1 MESPILEIKDA
12 IVYGQENLFRTPLNL
27 TFEKGLIYIIYG
39 PNGSGKSSLA
49 KTLSGKGVLK
59 QGSIIIHYHPALINC
74 ALGKDMMGSGY
85 YYQQRWNSI
94 EQETIPFVAQLLPE
108 YSLLSEVQKRLWA
121 LMNIDVL
128 LDKKV
133 IFLSSGELHRLQ
145 IAQMFFSGAQL
156 IVIDDMFIGI
166 DAPTEKQLEKIIVS
180 LAHDEGITFVLAM
193 PERRKIPTW
202 ADRFIH
208 VDKEGPKVYKEPL
221 TLSRDDWETQRLEET
236 KAEEKQRI
244 LSLKSDMA
252 RIAEGQEIVYMK
264 NVKIEYDGHRILNLP
279 EFTVRS
285 GEKWA
290 VTGNNGSGKSTLFSI
305 ICADNPQS
313 YSCDL
318 RLFGRERGTGE
329 SIWDIKEHIGYVSP
343 ELHRAYNRPLRSL
356 YVVASG
362 FESSPVSG
370 VNPTEQ
376 QLWQSQ
382 WWMQTFGILDLYRK
396 PFNEISFGEQQ
407 MVLLARAF
415 VKDPPLLVL
424 DEPMQ
429 GLDHTN
435 ISIVRDAIYNY
446 GSRSGKSL
454 IMITHE
460 RSELPPNIDHNLSFP
475 VM

>member
-12 IVYGQENLFRTPLNL
+12 IVYGQENLFRVPLNL
-27 TFEKGLIYIIYG
+27 TLEKGLIYIIYG
-39 PNGSGKSSLA
+39 LNGSGKSSLA
-49 KTLSGKGVLK
+49 QTLSGKGVLK
-59 QGSIIIHYHPALINC
+59 RGTIKIHSHPAFINC
-74 ALGKDMMGSGY
+74 EHGKDLMGSGY
-85 YYQQRWNSI
+85 YHQQRWNSI
-94 EQETIPFVAQLLPE
+94 EQETVPFVSQFLPE
-108 YSLLSEVQKRLWA
+108 YSSLSEVQKRLWA
-121 LMNIDVL
+121 LMNIETL
-128 LDKKV
+128 LDKRV
-133 IFLSSGELHRLQ
+133 IFLSSGELRRLQ
-145 IAQMFFSGAQL
+145 IAQMFFSGARL
-156 IVIDDMFIGI
+156 IILDDMFIGL
-166 DAPTEKQLEKIIVS
+166 DVPTERQLEKIIVS
-180 LAHDEGITFVLAM
+180 LAHGEGITFVLTM

-208 VDKEGPKVYKEPL
+208 VDKEGPKVYKEPPSL
-221 TLSRDDWETQRLEET
+221 CRDDREKHRLEET
-236 KAEEKQRI
+236 KAEEKRRI
-244 LSLKSDMA
+244 LSLKADMA
-252 RIAEGQEIVYMK
+252 DIAEGQEIVSMR
-264 NVKIEYDGHRILNLP
+264 NVKIEYDGHRILNIP

-329 SIWDIKEHIGYVSP
+329 SIWDIKKHIGYVSP
-343 ELHRAYNRPLRSL
+343 ELHRAYNRPLRSI

-362 FESSPVSG
+362 FDSSPVSG

-382 WWMQTFGILDLYRK
+382 WWMQTLGILDLYRK

-435 ISIVRDAIYNY
+435 ISILRDAIYNF
-446 GSRSGKSL
+446 GSRHGKSL
-454 IMITHE
+454 IMITHD
-460 RSELPPNIDHNLSFP
+460 RSELPSNIDHNLSFP
-475 VM
+475 AM